1 MKRADCT
8 WCMPLCAYQYPE
20 AHFMIVLSFYKY
32 HGDTGPALA
41 SQLRFTSQ
49 SHTSN
54 ATSPDCRNAFR
65 VPSCAGFKFCSC
77 KRYVVSKD
85 TISWTL
91 AVFVTTWDNNFV
103 IVPVADWDE
112 ELRQKGYQDILFTGK
127 MESDLRMIM
136 DNVTLPHQALS

>member
-1 MKRADCT
+1 M
-8 WCMPLCAYQYPE
+8 
-20 AHFMIVLSFYKY
+20 
-32 HGDTGPALA
+32 
-41 SQLRFTSQ
+41 
-49 SHTSN
+49 
-54 ATSPDCRNAFR
+54 
-65 VPSCAGFKFCSC
+65 
-77 KRYVVSKD
+77 VSKD